1 MDLTAYAASANRQK
15 KLREDSAKQ
24 KFLSL
29 QAVVKVRQMK
39 PGKPFS
45 AHGRMVARAIALA
58 KIVGLTEDGQ
68 IEAIEALLE
77 SGMAGK
83 RISLA

>member
-1 MDLTAYAASANRQK
+1 MDLTAYAASANLQK
-15 KLREDSAKQ
+15 KLREDSAKGV
-24 KFLSL
+24 LSL

>member
-1 MDLTAYAASANRQK
+1 
-15 KLREDSAKQ
+15 
-24 KFLSL
+24 
-29 QAVVKVRQMK
+29 
-39 PGKPFS
+39 
-45 AHGRMVARAIALA
+45 MVARAIALA

>member
-15 KLREDSAKQ
+15 SFAKIRP
-24 KFLSL
+24 KRVLSL